1 MSTDGEN
8 LRLTRR
14 LFERWN
20 SGEHGIDPELT
31 DSEVELHTALSS
43 TRTARTRVTT
53 AFARVSPR
61 SRASSRRGASSSM
74 S

>member
-31 DSEVELHTALSS
+31 DSEVELHTPLSS
-43 TRTARTRVTT
+43 TRTA
-53 AFARVSPR
+53 PYQ
-61 SRASSRRGASSSM
+61 G
-74 S
+74 